1 MFCFEL
7 GVAAQ
12 ILKRFTIEFTD
23 ISRRRGAKSEAGS
36 IRARRPSAAPDNWR
50 RDDADEDAHRPSK
63 APATHR
69 PLQLRQVAPPP
80 VAADT
85 RKDVRAATDWSTL
98 LAQY

>member
-23 ISRRRGAKSEAGS
+23 ISRRRGAKSEAGL
-36 IRARRPSAAPDNWR
+36 IRAQPRLAVPGNCRPDG
-50 RDDADEDAHRPSK
+50 ADEGARHPTK

-69 PLQLRQVAPPP
+69 PLQLR
-80 VAADT
+80 
-85 RKDVRAATDWSTL
+85 
-98 LAQY
+98 